1 MNNRAHAARGKQGK
15 IMKKITTLLIAL
27 CAASAWAQTYVRPHV
42 TKDGT
47 YVEGHQRTAPNH
59 TKTDNYS
66 TQGNVNPYTGKEG
79 TVDPY
84 KQPSYPSQ
92 PTYGQQ
98 CGTTTDGRYVCR

>member
-1 MNNRAHAARGKQGK
+1 
-15 IMKKITTLLIAL
+15 MKKITTLLIAL